1 MDLQFKSVDWFL
13 KDMRIGIKL
22 IKGVNCVF
30 KAIKRFTFTQTTS
43 VLYIADTIKSISIFF
58 TVTSIKAGIW
68 MTESLF
74 NSVRF
79 SCSLY
84 IKNKTVIALP
94 FKPNLSHLRI
104 KLNFASN
111 IKRIHKVINLYFH

>member
-13 KDMRIGIKL
+13 KDMSIGIKL
-22 IKGVNCVF
+22 IEGVNCVF

-43 VLYIADTIKSISIFF
+43 VLYIADTIKSISILF

-74 NSVRF
+74 NSGRF

-94 FKPNLSHLRI
+94 FKPNLNHLRI

-111 IKRIHKVINLYFH
+111 IKRIQQSN

>member
-43 VLYIADTIKSISIFF
+43 VLYIADTIKSISILF

-74 NSVRF
+74 NSGRF